1 MKNLINESEKSLIRK
16 MHENEKIHNFLLKQ
30 NNGLVNTISDSIVI
44 TDWVSPDNK
53 YLILFDELYDLHTS
67 KKLGDIWENFDNFKL
82 FISHSFE
89 VATNVPQQIKESV
102 ANTIKSLV
110 LTESTG
116 NMSKLKPI
124 LKQFLKENDFT
135 NWVGKGLV
143 NTKDWAVDQVK
154 QFGSDV
160 SDLVTT
166 SFKGLKSAG
175 IAITQGDWKEI
186 LNLLGKGMLFFAR
199 KLRALL
205 YNPVGMVLDAIVVA
219 TGIGKLVQWV
229 PWAIIVALDI
239 YEMSTGD
246 YEDKDLPMWL
256 RWIIFGADVLGLVFA
271 GGVAG
276 SARAALSV
284 FKGAKTAKEFAAIAA
299 KNPNTVKLIQKIA
312 SSLSKV
318 PNLLRQASTYLKSTK
333 LAKASPWINNILS
346 ASTTVLGKWTKS
358 LQATSKIAEKATKSG
373 QKIIAKTAKTN
384 APKTVGQTLKVGA
397 KAGARNAI
405 TTTVIDRA
413 ANKGMQ
419 LYSGLSDAEM
429 ESMKR
434 FSKVEYDYKK
444 ETGVSISQAIN
455 NAFES

>member
-1 MKNLINESEKSLIRK
+1 MKNLINESEKSSIRK
-16 MHENEKIHNFLLKQ
+16 MHENQKIYDFLLKQ

-53 YLILFDELYDLHTS
+53 YLILFDDLYDLHTS
-67 KKLGDIWENFDNFKL
+67 EKLGDIWENFDNFKL

-110 LTESTG
+110 LTESTSD
-116 NMSKLKPI
+116 MSKLKPI

-143 NTKDWAVDQVK
+143 NTKDWAVDQAK
-154 QFGSDV
+154 KFGSDV

-166 SFKGLKSAG
+166 GFKGLKSAG

-205 YNPVGMVLDAIVVA
+205 YNPVGMVLDAILVA
-219 TGIGKLVQWV
+219 TGIGKAFQWV

-246 YEDKDLPMWL
+246 YEDKDIPMWL
-256 RWIIFGADVLGLVFA
+256 RYIIFGADVLGLVFA

-276 SARAALSV
+276 SVKAAVSV

-299 KNPNTVKLIQKIA
+299 KNPNTVRLIQKITN
-312 SSLSKV
+312 SLSKV
-318 PNLLRQASTYLKSTK
+318 PGLLSKASNYLKSTK

-346 ASTTVLGKWTKS
+346 MSTTVLGKWTKS
-358 LQATSKIAEKATKSG
+358 LQTTSKIAEKATKSG
-373 QKIIAKTAKTN
+373 QKIIAKTN
-384 APKTVGQTLKVGA
+384 VPKTVGQTLKVGA
-397 KAGARNAI
+397 KAGARNAAI
-405 TTTVIDRA
+405 TTALDRGV
-413 ANKGMQ
+413 NKGMQ
-419 LYSGLSDAEM
+419 LYSGVSDAEM

-434 FSKVEYDYKK
+434 FSKMNDNYKK
-444 ETGVSISQAIN
+444 ETGVSISQAID
-455 NAFES
+455 NAYEL